1 MCQSIYLSI
10 QDSPREECSLE
21 PQTICNFV
29 TKMVPRYR
37 VFRKSCAFSRIFFA
51 ILRPLARTST
61 GLPLVVQEY
70 TALWSLARM
79 SFSHAYRGC
88 TELRKKMHNFSS
100 SPVTSDRWLTPLAK
114 HISQLIWNYNY
125 IKVLQTRFWRKKS
138 QEDQLETFS
147 LNWKK

>member
-1 MCQSIYLSI
+1 MYNIYARVNLSIYLSI

-37 VFRKSCAFSRIFFA
+37 VFWKSCAFSRIFFA

-70 TALWSLARM
+70 TANTQHCDLL
-79 SFSHAYRGC
+79 RG
-88 TELRKKMHNFSS
+88 
-100 SPVTSDRWLTPLAK
+100 
-114 HISQLIWNYNY
+114 
-125 IKVLQTRFWRKKS
+125 
-138 QEDQLETFS
+138 
-147 LNWKK
+147 